1 MKEACVA
8 ERLTPGTP
16 DLEVWGSNLTRR
28 VVSLLPRQ
36 GTLLHIVS
44 LHPGV

>member
-16 DLEVWGSNLTRR
+16 DLEDQGSNLTHR